1 MTYTSICMGQD
12 NKKEQLSYAASLL
25 YKLNKTIPQHLTN
38 KIKRPA

>member
-12 NKKEQLSYAASLL
+12 NKKEQLSYAASLS
-25 YKLNKTIPQHLTN
+25 YTLNKTIPQHLKN